1 MDTPPIN
8 SFGAEPRIG
17 SEPPTPDRL
26 QEADEQLTVGRLNE
40 ILTAFKGSVEH
51 ALARQEAA
59 FEARLA
65 TVEFPDM
72 RTGSSGVLDPGDDL
86 RAADSFDRH
95 HFSAAADQAVST
107 PEPNRY
113 TGQRLVKS
121 TVNIPEG
128 LHAKLKRHQVEQG
141 VGAGLSLQTQLTIAI
156 EEYLAKRGL

>member
-8 SFGAEPRIG
+8 SFGSEPRIG
-17 SEPPTPDRL
+17 SEPPA
-26 QEADEQLTVGRLNE
+26 ADQAQGADDKLTVGRLNE
-40 ILTAFKGSVEH
+40 ILAEFKGSVER

-72 RTGSSGVLDPGDDL
+72 RTGSSGVLDPSDDP
-86 RAADSFDRH
+86 RAADSFDSH
-95 HFSAAADQAVST
+95 HFSAAADQAGST
-107 PEPNRY
+107 PESNRY
-113 TGQRLVKS
+113 SGQRLVKS

-128 LHAKLKRHQVEQG
+128 LHAKLKRHAIEQG